1 MESLPAPELP
11 ERPKMSFHVGRLAY
25 DRNLVFES
33 VETLLALAEQ
43 QADKDKLLSY
53 SYYKAALDNA
63 NVQTQMDVKRD
74 EEAYTVQ
81 TTQNS
86 DATNTK
92 HDAKEKGR
100 NEYFDIRRK
109 DRKNRQED
117 GVVRVK
123 KPTSGFDLKI

>member
-1 MESLPAPELP
+1 MNAVISRTQDIASLRHNE
-11 ERPKMSFHVGRLAY
+11 
-25 DRNLVFES
+25 DN
-33 VETLLALAEQ
+33 
-43 QADKDKLLSY
+43 
-53 SYYKAALDNA
+53 KAALDSA

-100 NEYFDIRRK
+100 NEFFDIRRK
-109 DRKNRQED
+109 DKKAKQED
-117 GVVRVK
+117 GTVRVK
-123 KPTSGFDLKI
+123 KPSSGFDLKI

>member
-1 MESLPAPELP
+1 MISPIEMNAVISRTQDIASLRHNE
-11 ERPKMSFHVGRLAY
+11 
-25 DRNLVFES
+25 DN
-33 VETLLALAEQ
+33 
-43 QADKDKLLSY
+43 
-53 SYYKAALDNA
+53 KAALDNA

-100 NEYFDIRRK
+100 NEFFDIRRK
-109 DRKNRQED
+109 DKKAKEPD
-117 GVVRVK
+117 AVVRVK
-123 KPTSGFDLKI
+123 SPSPGFDLKI

>member
-1 MESLPAPELP
+1 MISPIEMNAVISRTQDIASLRHNE
-11 ERPKMSFHVGRLAY
+11 
-25 DRNLVFES
+25 DN
-33 VETLLALAEQ
+33 
-43 QADKDKLLSY
+43 
-53 SYYKAALDNA
+53 KAALDNA

>member
-1 MESLPAPELP
+1 MISPIEMNAVISRTQDIAAIRHNE
-11 ERPKMSFHVGRLAY
+11 
-25 DRNLVFES
+25 DN
-33 VETLLALAEQ
+33 
-43 QADKDKLLSY
+43 
-53 SYYKAALDNA
+53 KAALDNA

-86 DATNTK
+86 DAANTK

-109 DRKNRQED
+109 NKKAGQED
-117 GVVRVK
+117 GTVRVK
-123 KPTSGFDLKI
+123 TKSSGFDLKI